1 MKTDIFN
8 LTWRDFESCSSNSF
22 RGFMARQEFVDV
34 TLVCDDQNQ
43 IKAHKVILSA
53 CSDFFRNILL
63 RNIDVSQPFI
73 FLDNV
78 SFQDLE
84 NVISFMYN
92 GETAIG
98 QEDFNSFMRAAQRLR
113 VKGLSE
119 QYCKEV
125 PGDQDTDTAERRGPR
140 RARYKSVIKK
150 EEPFEPVKYLNVV
163 DALTRSME
171 TPETENEDEEEQR
184 SQSESFFMD
193 YEQYPVARM
202 DRIINIENSAEGENE
217 EDNTDAKEEDVDN
230 DDVGEED
237 GDDDVVENDEDDE
250 ADQKESVTEVIND
263 DQVYEEDVDREE
275 ENEEEDLENRAE
287 EEFENEDNDG
297 GDDTEDS
304 KGFFPNENGYYDHS
318 ESESDDE
325 GNIDGI
331 EDRFEIEDVYEYINE
346 NDGEIFTAGNEEETD
361 NKAEVVKIEMTL
373 PEEEPLSNYVSR
385 LRKRKRGLRRN
396 NIKREAVITDDE
408 NVEQ

>member
-1 MKTDIFN
+1 MKTDRFN
-8 LTWRDFESCSSNSF
+8 LTWRDFEACSSNSF

-43 IKAHKVILSA
+43 IRAHKVILSA

-63 RNIDVSQPFI
+63 KNVDVSQPFI

-92 GETAIG
+92 GETAIS

-125 PGDQDTDTAERRGPR
+125 PGDQGDRAERRGPR

-163 DALTRSME
+163 DALARSMK
-171 TPETENEDEEEQR
+171 TLDTENDEEEG
-184 SQSESFFMD
+184 QSAQSDSLFME
-193 YEQYPVARM
+193 YEQYPVARIN
-202 DRIINIENSAEGENE
+202 DIINIENRDEGGEEENE
-217 EDNTDAKEEDVDN
+217 NDEEDKDAKEEDVDG
-230 DDVGEED
+230 DDNED
-237 GDDDVVENDEDDE
+237 GDDVEEKDDEDE
-250 ADQKESVTEVIND
+250 QKEPIAEIINN
-263 DQVYEEDVDREE
+263 DQVYEDEIDGEED
-275 ENEEEDLENRAE
+275 EEEDLENQAE
-287 EEFENEDNDG
+287 EEFENQNNEG
-297 GDDTEDS
+297 GDNSQDT
-304 KGFFPNENGYYDHS
+304 KGFFPNENGHYDDS

-325 GNIDGI
+325 GTMDGI
-331 EDRFEIEDVYEYINE
+331 EESLEIEDVYEYINE
-346 NDGEIFTAGNEEETD
+346 NDGEIFTTGNEEDTD
-361 NKAEVVKIEMTL
+361 NKDEVVKLEVTL
-373 PEEEPLSNYVSR
+373 TEEEPLSNYVSR
-385 LRKRKRGLRRN
+385 LRKRKRSLRKN
-396 NIKREAVITDDE
+396 YIKREAFIAEDE